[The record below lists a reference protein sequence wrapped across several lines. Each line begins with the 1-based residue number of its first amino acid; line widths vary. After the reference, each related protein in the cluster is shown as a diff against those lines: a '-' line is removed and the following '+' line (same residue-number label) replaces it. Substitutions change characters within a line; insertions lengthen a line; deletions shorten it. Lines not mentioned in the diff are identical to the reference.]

1 MKKVDPELVLELIIE
16 ILGEKNCQNS
26 VQIHE
31 PDFKN
36 TNAINYLRD
45 CIDSNWVSS
54 SGEWVD
60 KFEKEISTFTGAPEV
75 ISVTNGTDAL
85 RLAFCIVG
93 VKPNDEVLVPSLTFV
108 GTANAISHLGAVPN
122 FVDIEKST
130 LGVDPILLNNYLEN
144 ISIKSSA
151 GVINKETGRR
161 ISAICPV
168 HIFGNPSD
176 CLAIKKIADQWSI
189 PVVEDAAEA
198 LGSFIG
204 NTHCGLIGDIGV
216 ISFNGN
222 KIITTGGG
230 GALITKDKNLADKA
244 RHLSTTAKLKHP
256 WEFFHDEIAWNDRLP
271 NLNAA
276 LGVSQL
282 ENLKTKLALKN
293 KLFKKYSDTFENLST
308 IDILKNNL
316 PNSVSNNWLV
326 TLKINLKNFEETKNF
341 RNKLLEISHQKGI
354 LLRPIWKPLHHL
366 PIYKNNPRHS
376 LKVTDNIANRLV
388 NLPSSPQLVK

>member
-16 ILGEKNCQNS
+16 ILGLKNCQNS

-31 PDFKN
+31 PDFVN
-36 TNAINYLRD
+36 TNALNYLRD
-45 CIDSNWVSS
+45 CIESNWVSS
-54 SGEWVD
+54 SGKWVD

-75 ISVTNGTDAL
+75 ISITNGTDAL
-85 RLAFCIVG
+85 RLAFYIMG

-108 GTANAISHLGAVPN
+108 GTANAISHLGAIPH

-130 LGVDPILLNNYLEN
+130 LGIDPILLNNYLEN
-144 ISIKSSA
+144 ISTKSSA
-151 GVINKETGRR
+151 GVINKQTGRK

-176 CLAIKKIADQWSI
+176 CVSIKKISDQWSI

-204 NTHCGLIGDIGV
+204 KTHCGLLGDIGV

-230 GALITKDKNLADKA
+230 GALITKDKNLANKA

-293 KLFKKYSDTFENLST
+293 KLFLKYCEAFKNLSN

-316 PNSVSNNWLV
+316 SDSVSNNWLV
-326 TLKINLKNFEETKNF
+326 TLKINLKNSEDTKNF

-366 PIYKNNPRHS
+366 PIYKNNPRDS